1 MKNKNVE
8 FPLYGIIYNHKGLYE
23 YNYLYT
29 GEDLQKRD
37 PKLYAAC
44 QDPNSCGWE
53 DSSLSL
59 AANRTIQGKR
69 IENIKEL
76 FAFVTG
82 KDNELS
88 DWANSCEDI
97 YRPGHILQTMP
108 DAQRMYEES
117 FEIHRTL
124 TLSTGHI
131 SGETAKLLSDDA
143 DEIGYLV
150 FKNDSGFMISVTE
163 DTDDDTIPDDIKEL
177 MQFAKKCKCDMIQ
190 LDSDGP
196 DMSAH
201 GLTVYNW

>member
-1 MKNKNVE
+1 MKSKNVE
-8 FPLYGIIYNHKGLYE
+8 FPLYGVIYNHKGLYE

-29 GEDLQKRD
+29 AQELQERD
-37 PKLYAAC
+37 PELYNNC
-44 QDPNSCGWE
+44 RNSNLLDWE
-53 DSSLSL
+53 DSSLSF
-59 AANRTIQGKR
+59 AANKTIYGKR
-69 IENIKEL
+69 LDNSKEL
-76 FAFVTG
+76 FAFITG
-82 KDNELS
+82 KENELS
-88 DWANSCEDI
+88 DWTNSCEDV
-97 YRPGHILQTMP
+97 YRPGHILQTMS

-131 SGETAKLLSDDA
+131 SEETAKLLSNNT
-143 DEIGYLV
+143 DEIDYLV

-163 DTDDDTIPDDIKEL
+163 DTEGDSIPDDIKKL
-177 MQFAKKCKCDMIQ
+177 MQLAKKCKCDMIH